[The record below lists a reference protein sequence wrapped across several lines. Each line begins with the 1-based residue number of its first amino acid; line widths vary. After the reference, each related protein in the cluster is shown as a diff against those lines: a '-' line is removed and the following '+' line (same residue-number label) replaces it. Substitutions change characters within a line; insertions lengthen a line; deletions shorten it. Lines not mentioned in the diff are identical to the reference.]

1 MNFSDTIAAI
11 STAHSP
17 GGIGIVRI
25 SGEKARQIADAVFKS
40 KKGTVARLLGYT
52 ALYGGV
58 YDGEEKIDEAV
69 ALMFASPKSYTGEDV
84 VELSCHGGTAVMK
97 RVLRA
102 VIAAG
107 ARQALPGEFTRR
119 AFENGKVT
127 LTEAEAVMALVSAA
141 GMQAERVASAAKGG
155 ALYRRISNIK
165 DELTDI
171 TAWLAAW
178 SDFPEEDIPAVEP
191 EALTK
196 RLGMVGENIKELID
210 GFDTGRIQREG
221 IKTVIAG
228 RPNVGKS
235 TLMNLIT
242 GHESSIITD
251 IPGTTRD
258 VVSEQVT
265 LFDVPLILS
274 DTAGLR
280 SSCDTVEQIGV
291 RRAREMLEGAQLIIA
306 VFDSSKELTHEDIK
320 LLEYCSGRSCVA
332 VINKSDL
339 ENKLSKEAVERY
351 IKHTVTFSAKNAD
364 SADEL
369 GREIVKAVNLRELD
383 PDMGILFNE
392 RQLDCAKRA
401 YSELE
406 NAISATK
413 NGVTLDAVTVM
424 CESSLD
430 ALLELSGERITD
442 AVADAVFSHFCVGK

>member
-1 MNFSDTIAAI
+1 MTEKEDILSPSKRALLVGLDTGKEDTESLICELESLAKTAGIDTFSTTVQRKSEPDPATFVGSGFLKDIADFCKNNEIEIIIFDDELTPVQQKNIEKITDVRVIDRTALI
-11 STAHSP
+11 LDIFAERAASHEGRLQVELARCKYSLARLVGGSTGLSRQ
-17 GGIGIVRI
+17 GGAGHLRG
-25 SGEKARQIADAVFKS
+25 SGES
-40 KKGTVARLLGYT
+40 KLET
-52 ALYGGV
+52 
-58 YDGEEKIDEAV
+58 D
-69 ALMFASPKSYTGEDV
+69 
-84 VELSCHGGTAVMK
+84 
-97 RVLRA
+97 
-102 VIAAG
+102 
-107 ARQALPGEFTRR
+107 RR
-119 AFENGKVT
+119 YV
-127 LTEAEAVMALVSAA
+127 
-141 GMQAERVASAAKGG
+141 R
-155 ALYRRISNIK
+155 RRIS
-165 DELTDI
+165 
-171 TAWLAAW
+171 
-178 SDFPEEDIPAVEP
+178 
-191 EALTK
+191 ALEK
-196 RLGMVGENIKELID
+196 RIKELDSRRTLIRERRRKN
-210 GFDTGRIQREG
+210 RIQ
-221 IKTVIAG
+221 TVAIVGYTNA
-228 RPNVGKS
+228 GKS

-306 VFDSSKELTHEDIK
+306 VFDSSKELSPEDIE
-320 LLEYCSGRSCVA
+320 LLEYCSKRCCVA

-339 ENKLSKEAVERY
+339 ENKISKETVERY
-351 IKHTVTFSAKNAD
+351 IMHTVTFSAKNAA

-369 GREIVKAVNLRELD
+369 GREIVKAINLRELD

-413 NGVTLDAVTVM
+413 SGVTLDAVTVM